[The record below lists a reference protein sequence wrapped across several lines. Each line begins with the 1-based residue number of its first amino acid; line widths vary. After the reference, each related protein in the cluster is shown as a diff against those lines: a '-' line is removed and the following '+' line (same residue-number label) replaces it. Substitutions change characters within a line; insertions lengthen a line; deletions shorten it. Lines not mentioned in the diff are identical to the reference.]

1 MPRRVSPPVN
11 ELDSLPHPLTSGER
25 RVFDF
30 FNTRLAPEWEIY
42 VQPHLNGL
50 RPDFVLLHP
59 RIGVAVFEVKDWSL
73 NDAAYQVQRREDG
86 TPVLMVNDHGEWR
99 AIEQANPVEKI
110 LYYKTEHQAESP
122 QRAPPFECCNPN
134 LFPAGFCM

>member
-1 MPRRVSPPVN
+1 
-11 ELDSLPHPLTSGER
+11 
-25 RVFDF
+25 
-30 FNTRLAPEWEIY
+30 
-42 VQPHLNGL
+42 
-50 RPDFVLLHP
+50 
-59 RIGVAVFEVKDWSL
+59 WSL

-110 LYYKTEHQAESP
+110 LYHKTEHQAESP